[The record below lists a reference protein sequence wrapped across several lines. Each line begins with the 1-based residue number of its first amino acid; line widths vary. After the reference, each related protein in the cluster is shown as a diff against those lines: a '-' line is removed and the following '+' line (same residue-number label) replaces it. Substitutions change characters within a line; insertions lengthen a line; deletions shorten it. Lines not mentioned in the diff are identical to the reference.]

1 MDITIITAIIGSSV
15 LAAIVTALFT
25 KLSKDKSDKL
35 QYITNERKQWRDDLR
50 DAIVS
55 LRRLFENKYNKDIN
69 NTDCLKFKTYS
80 EVKVYFQ
87 VRLNP
92 NDNEDNNILES
103 FDSLND
109 EKKLQLIEKGVARL
123 LKHDWE
129 RAKKETNSQ
138 KWYTQFIIFFVIL
151 FLIYNLYP
159 IKEWLLIGENVK
171 KDIFSMQS
179 VVVEIFSCKTL
190 LIVFILPI
198 ILQLILGVKL
208 WIFKKLSINSKN
220 DSKISS
226 ICSWLNIPYRGT
238 IDS

>member
-1 MDITIITAIIGSSV
+1 MDTNIITAIIGSSV

-55 LRRLFENKYNKDIN
+55 LRRLFENKKNADNTDNKDIK

-208 WIFKKLSINSKN
+208 
-220 DSKISS
+220 
-226 ICSWLNIPYRGT
+226 
-238 IDS
+238 